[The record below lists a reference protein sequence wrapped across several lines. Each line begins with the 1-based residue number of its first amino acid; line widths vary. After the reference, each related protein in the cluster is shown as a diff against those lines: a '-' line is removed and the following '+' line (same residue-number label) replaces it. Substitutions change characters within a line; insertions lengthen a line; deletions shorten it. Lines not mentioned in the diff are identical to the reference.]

1 LKFCN
6 FFDRNRWLSI
16 FQSTIS
22 NQFSFNENSTF
33 FKHITRFDDRF
44 VIYRLQR
51 IFWYLKLRNPTNICD
66 SKSTCNSNP
75 SLTLSA
81 RRNEEKCIDESA
93 LFIFAFISLIA
104 VRMVI
109 YCLENNFSWTSEDK
123 NTISTNIFM
132 FVHWKSCMKV
142 ESDRK

>member
-1 LKFCN
+1 LNFCN
-6 FFDRNRWLSI
+6 FFDRKRWLSI

-33 FKHITRFDDRF
+33 FKHITRFDHRF

-51 IFWYLKLRNPTNICD
+51 IVGYLKLRNPTNFCD

-81 RRNEEKCIDESA
+81 RRNKEKCVDESA
-93 LFIFAFISLIA
+93 LFIFAFISQIT
-104 VRMVI
+104 VRMAI
-109 YCLENNFSWTSEDK
+109 YWLGNHFSWTSEDK
-123 NTISTNIFM
+123 NTISTNIFY
-132 FVHWKSCMKV
+132 VCPRKILHESWKWS
-142 ESDRK
+142 